1 MSVETHPPG
10 DGRGGRV
17 GRGASFAAPTAPH
30 ATPPDPGAPHRRPTG
45 PERFWRSRRV
55 RWMLAVSFLLS
66 VFVHYV
72 FSPWSFLPG
81 VSLEMKDTEGDLT
94 IPIELL
100 EGPASPP
107 PPEPTATPP
116 SEPPASEAPKGTD
129 ETGREAGAP
138 ILRDGGGLRDAGA
151 DSAARDAGEEGGEPA
166 TDASVALVSDAA
178 GTGQAEGGALDAG
191 GGGGEF
197 DGSIGDGVV
206 AGTTLVEI
214 RMNLVVTRSHP
225 VGARLGPLFMGV
237 PQWEEFL
244 GGTDVDP
251 VKDLDWI
258 WIFGPSLIHTEKD
271 AVLLKYN
278 MSDARAAKNI
288 AVLSKHDVGG
298 GAYDAGT
305 PGVRAWRAHADKA
318 WRVFMLPRPH
328 FAAMVP
334 PDFAKVAAR
343 AFSKVEPRNRLGP
356 DEAVRV
362 MVKNPSHP
370 MPFLPASLTELRLW
384 VVPRADGG
392 ADANVE
398 CDAPDPAS
406 AEVAEKQIR
415 RFLNQTNS
423 IGVRIMTRGI
433 LNDVEVT
440 TEGATVKAH
449 AQASQDQL
457 EAIYDLVA
465 GFLGVTTPPPPSTTP
480 SPAPSSQRRSP
491 APSPGR

>member
-1 MSVETHPPG
+1 VSL
-10 DGRGGRV
+10 
-17 GRGASFAAPTAPH
+17 AA
-30 ATPPDPGAPHRRPTG
+30 
-45 PERFWRSRRV
+45 
-55 RWMLAVSFLLS
+55 
-66 VFVHYV
+66 HYLV
-72 FSPWSFLPG
+72 SPWSILPG
-81 VSLEMKDTEGDLT
+81 VNLEMKDTEGDLT

-100 EGPASPP
+100 EGPAAPP
-107 PPEPTATPP
+107 PPEPAVVPP
-116 SEPPASEAPKGTD
+116 PESPASETPKGTE

-138 ILRDGGGLRDAGA
+138 TLRDGGGAKDAGA
-151 DSAARDAGEEGGEPA
+151 DSEARDAGEDAGEEA
-166 TDASVALVSDAA
+166 RDASAALLSDAA
-178 GTGQAEGGALDAG
+178 GAGQGTDGAALDAG

-197 DGSIGDGVV
+197 DASVGDGVV
-206 AGTTLVEI
+206 AGPTLVEI
-214 RMNLVVTRSHP
+214 RLNLVATRSHP

-334 PDFAKVAAR
+334 PDFARVAAR

-356 DEAVRV
+356 DEAVRI

-370 MPFLPASLTELRLW
+370 MPFLPQSLTELRLW
-384 VVPRADGG
+384 IVPRTDGG
-392 ADANVE
+392 ADAYVE
-398 CDAPDPAS
+398 ADAPDPGS
-406 AEVAEKQIR
+406 AEIAEKQIR

-423 IGVRIMTRGI
+423 LGVRIMTRGI
-433 LNDVEVT
+433 LNDVDVT
-440 TEGATVKAH
+440 TEGSVVKAH

-465 GFLGVTTPPPPSTTP
+465 GFLGVATPPPPSSAAPAASPP
-480 SPAPSSQRRSP
+480 SQRRAPAPAPSR
-491 APSPGR
+491 